1 MTVQTNAHAPMMSLK
16 DWWLLTVLAALW
28 GGSFFFAR
36 IAVAEIHPLTLVLL
50 RVSIAAVALNVY
62 LLATGRSLAAARALA
77 PAFFVMGLL
86 NNVVPFSLM
95 FAGQTELGAGMA
107 SVLNAT
113 TPFWTIML
121 AAALGSE
128 EKTGWNR
135 VAGIL
140 LGIAGTAVMMGPGL
154 LAHQFVAARVR
165 DEIAAGLGGPV
176 WAKFALIGTAV
187 SYACAALYARRLRG
201 VAPALLATGQF
212 TASTAIMV
220 PLVAILLGGGWMPA
234 SVSTQAWASVAALAL
249 LSTAFGYILFF
260 RLMASA
266 GAVNTSLV
274 TLIVPVFAML
284 LGGIFLGERLETFE
298 IAGMILVGIGLLV
311 IDGRLFGHR

>member
-1 MTVQTNAHAPMMSLK
+1 MTVQTNAPAAAMSLK
-16 DWWLLTVLAALW
+16 DWSLLTFLAALW

-36 IAVAEIHPLTLVLL
+36 IAVAELHPLTLVLL
-50 RVSIAAVALNVY
+50 RVAIAALALNLY
-62 LLATGRSLAAARALA
+62 LLATGRSLGAARGLV

-86 NNVVPFSLM
+86 NNIVPFSLM

-121 AAALGSE
+121 AAALGSG
-128 EKTGWNR
+128 EKTGWNK

-140 LGIAGTAVMMGPGL
+140 LGIAGTAVMMAPGVL
-154 LAHQFVAARVR
+154 
-165 DEIAAGLGGPV
+165 AGLGGPV

-201 VAPALLATGQF
+201 VAPALIATGQL
-212 TASTAIMV
+212 TASTVVMV
-220 PLVAILLGGGWMPA
+220 PLVAILLGKSWMPA
-234 SVSTQAWASVAALAL
+234 SVSSQAWTSVVALAL
-249 LSTAFGYILFF
+249 LCTSFGYILFF

-284 LGGIFLGERLETFE
+284 LGGAFLGERLETFE
-298 IAGMILVGIGLLV
+298 IAGMILVGFGLLV
-311 IDGRLFGHR
+311 IDGRLFGRR

>member
-154 LAHQFVAARVR
+154 LA
-165 DEIAAGLGGPV
+165 GLGGPV

>member
-1 MTVQTNAHAPMMSLK
+1 MMSLK

-154 LAHQFVAARVR
+154 L
-165 DEIAAGLGGPV
+165 AGLGGPV

>member
-1 MTVQTNAHAPMMSLK
+1 VFCGAPQ
-16 DWWLLTVLAALW
+16 
-28 GGSFFFAR
+28 
-36 IAVAEIHPLTLVLL
+36 
-50 RVSIAAVALNVY
+50 NV
-62 LLATGRSLAAARALA
+62 
-77 PAFFVMGLL
+77 
-86 NNVVPFSLM
+86 
-95 FAGQTELGAGMA
+95 ELGAGMA

-154 LAHQFVAARVR
+154 L
-165 DEIAAGLGGPV
+165 AGLGGPV